1 MAPVDPAD
9 NRAVSGP
16 EILDGDVTV
25 AACEGDVLTT
35 DRRGVVVR
43 QSRFEADAPL
53 RVPAADLDPLP
64 LVEEKAELFG
74 AVKEHDEL
82 GGGGSRLADHQRT
95 FTARTHELL
104 GLIVEARKLRQ
115 EVGPQLRE
123 ETQAILTA
131 EERLGGTADDTLSTK
146 ATGLE
151 LCALLPTRQPLMR
164 VHSHVT
170 AKQSDRPVG
179 TRFPADEAFD

>member
-1 MAPVDPAD
+1 VH
-9 NRAVSGP
+9 
-16 EILDGDVTV
+16 
-25 AACEGDVLTT
+25 
-35 DRRGVVVR
+35 
-43 QSRFEADAPL
+43 QSRFEADASL
-53 RVPAADLDPLP
+53 RVSAADLDPLP

-74 AVKEHDEL
+74 AVEEHDEL

-95 FTARTHELL
+95 FTARAHELL

-115 EVGPQLRE
+115 AVGPQLRE

-131 EERLGGTADDTLSTK
+131 EVRLGGTADDTLSTK
-146 ATGLE
+146 AAALE
-151 LCALLPTRQPLMR
+151 LCALLLPRQPLMR